1 MRAVQYRLRFETI
14 EDIEKG
20 LTALRLYS
28 EEERRDLPPYIVK
41 THNGKLFVR
50 SESDLKSLISQ
61 LCSQACNLYIADFI
75 IQPFLIST
83 GQRAKRVEISWDSS
97 KGTTLRLL
105 QSPVDM
111 NASSSQSL
119 LLSGN
124 AEIAPAKSSI
134 CTEHLKDT
142 LFLVKAIVEK
152 AAFKD
157 KKVKVE
163 ELRITM
169 MQDCHNVWYFIGLE
183 AFRIAKLQRKP
194 KIRMN
199 SPDISQALSTTLSPK
214 SLTHRLRSFPTFTSD
229 SLPPSKSPV
238 PTLRSPLFSAR
249 PHSFHYSKAYLQQLE
264 VEEEVSKLLPKDSPS
279 ISNITYS
286 AWRQRT
292 QGGSRLLLVD
302 RMYAQAI
309 CKQRRLV
316 SRQSQL
322 TLKQLKEL
330 REKIALDG
338 EEALFQAEM
347 EARISGKAESSN
359 SPDLAQFTRFAKARR
374 QKLER
379 TKSLRMQQDGISRVI
394 EDSLSQYSAMMA
406 RVRAT
411 KLATLSTSADT

>member
-14 EDIEKG
+14 GDIEKG

-50 SESDLKSLISQ
+50 SEADLKSLISQ
-61 LCSQACNLYIADFI
+61 LCSEACKLYIADFI

-83 GQRAKRVEISWDSS
+83 GPRAKRVEISWDSS
-97 KGTTLRLL
+97 KGTTLLLL
-105 QSPVDM
+105 QSPIDM
-111 NASSSQSL
+111 SANSSKSFIP
-119 LLSGN
+119 SGN

-152 AAFKD
+152 AAFRD
-157 KKVKVE
+157 RKVKVE

-169 MQDCHNVWYFIGLE
+169 MQDCCNVWYFIGLE
-183 AFRIAKLQRKP
+183 TFRVAKLQRKP
-194 KIRMN
+194 KIRLN

-214 SLTHRLRSFPTFTSD
+214 SLTNRLHSSPTYTNDSQALSKTPVTSF
-229 SLPPSKSPV
+229 
-238 PTLRSPLFSAR
+238 RSPLCPTN
-249 PHSFHYSKAYLQQLE
+249 PHSFHYTKAYLQQLE
-264 VEEEVSKLLPKDSPS
+264 VEEEVSKLLPKDSPV
-279 ISNITYS
+279 SNITYS

-347 EARISGKAESSN
+347 EARISGKPETTEST
-359 SPDLAQFTRFAKARR
+359 DLSQFTRFAKARR

-394 EDSLSQYSAMMA
+394 EDSLRQYSAMMA

-411 KLATLSTSADT
+411 KLATLSTSADI